1 MVLHLEVIAFCQ
13 VLDSIARLNSS
24 VTLVGESKHSWEDLV
39 TYVTGPFAVL
49 LHVRNNHHFVLATG
63 LASSPQTFVV
73 HDPMLYTNEYFSS
86 ALLLHVFLV
95 ALPMTSSLT
104 GTLTQ
109 TSATASCTLI
119 FDMQSRFPL
128 LRINH
133 FSPIILHSDTNFP
146 LLRDQQSATQEERG
160 AVARTT
166 RPSNP

>member
-1 MVLHLEVIAFCQ
+1 MFLHLEMIAVCQ

-73 HDPMLYTNEYFSS
+73 HDPMLYTNEYFAS
-86 ALLLHVFLV
+86 ALHLHLFLV
-95 ALPMTSSLT
+95 ALQMTSSLT
-104 GTLTQ
+104 GTLMQ
-109 TSATASCTLI
+109 TLATASCALI
-119 FDMQSRFPL
+119 FDMQSRFLL

-133 FSPIILHSDTNFP
+133 FSPIISRADTNF
-146 LLRDQQSATQEERG
+146 LLLCEQQTATQKEQ
-160 AVARTT
+160 VQYYCTH
-166 RPSNP
+166 N